1 MRIIDGGVTA
11 PQGFRAAGRHIG
23 IKKVKKD
30 LSLLV
35 SDTPAIVAGVFTQ
48 NLVRAAH
55 IVWDEKIVKEG
66 KKVRGLVTV
75 SGNANACTG
84 EQGVLDNEQMA
95 GTFAGCLQ
103 VKSEEILTAATG
115 IIGLRMP
122 MDVIRKG
129 ICDTFPMISSR
140 REDAKN
146 AAAGIITTDTF
157 LKEIAVSIN
166 IAGKVVHI
174 GAMAK
179 GSGMVHPN
187 MATVLSF
194 VTTDACISRQML
206 QKALNTAIYDTY
218 NMISV
223 DGATSTNDMA
233 LVLANGLAG
242 NPEINRED
250 DIFFEMFQ
258 EALLFI
264 HRKLAM
270 DIVHDGE
277 GSKKF
282 VEVKVCGA
290 KSEEDARKLA
300 KGVVTNDL
308 VKTAMYGEDANW
320 GRVVAAMGGSGG
332 YFTPELA
339 DIAFESEKGLIQL
352 MRKGEPIRFDEN
364 LAAEILGEQDII
376 IDIFLGDG
384 TSSATAWGCDLGHEY
399 VRINGEYRSRT

>member
-206 QKALNTAIYDTY
+206 QL
-218 NMISV
+218 S
-223 DGATSTNDMA
+223 
-233 LVLANGLAG
+233 L
-242 NPEINRED
+242 
-250 DIFFEMFQ
+250 
-258 EALLFI
+258 I
-264 HRKLAM
+264 H
-270 DIVHDGE
+270 I
-277 GSKKF
+277 
-282 VEVKVCGA
+282 
-290 KSEEDARKLA
+290 
-300 KGVVTNDL
+300 
-308 VKTAMYGEDANW
+308 
-320 GRVVAAMGGSGG
+320 
-332 YFTPELA
+332 
-339 DIAFESEKGLIQL
+339 
-352 MRKGEPIRFDEN
+352 
-364 LAAEILGEQDII
+364 
-376 IDIFLGDG
+376 
-384 TSSATAWGCDLGHEY
+384 
-399 VRINGEYRSRT
+399 